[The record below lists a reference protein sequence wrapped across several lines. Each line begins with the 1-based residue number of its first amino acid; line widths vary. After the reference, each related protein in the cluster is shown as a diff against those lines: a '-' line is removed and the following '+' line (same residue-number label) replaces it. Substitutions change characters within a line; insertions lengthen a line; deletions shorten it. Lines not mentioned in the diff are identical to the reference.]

1 MPLVRRSWSPKW
13 KVRGNDLREPLGV
26 LAMAVGA
33 LAAATPVVA
42 GDLTITPSVEVREA
56 YSDNVDLDPE
66 GDAKTAIISEV
77 VPGLRIRSESARV
90 TSALDAFPIL
100 RYQTAGEDEGL
111 SVAGGLAGLGTVEVA
126 EDLFFVDAQA
136 SISQQVLSSREAG
149 STSNQETVQ
158 VYRLSPYLQ
167 NRFGGFAEAEARY
180 RLSQVFVDD
189 EGTAGGTQTS
199 DSTTHALNLSLESG
213 SDFSR
218 LFWAVS
224 SLVSEESRTEDD
236 DVSRREVD
244 LEMRYAFDRSIT
256 LIAAGGYQVFD
267 DGTSENEVDG
277 PTWRVGFR
285 WRPGPRTDLEATY
298 GERDDNQSPNVKFS
312 YKIGPRTTV
321 TAGYS
326 EILEKSQERLN
337 RSLSRIGL
345 DGETDDFIDEDTGL
359 PFAPNPSP
367 FDIDNQTTRVKT
379 FEVGV
384 NGVRGRNTFGLN
396 ASFQKEE
403 TESTDEQEDVIRASV
418 RFSRHLNPQLALNL
432 FAGYERTEFDDGQED
447 DEYTVT
453 GVLDYEVYSNVRA
466 ALTYGFRLQNS
477 NVDTAEFTEN
487 RVIASGR
494 ISF

>member
-1 MPLVRRSWSPKW
+1 M
-13 KVRGNDLREPLGV
+13 REPLGV
-26 LAMAVGA
+26 LAVAVGA
-33 LAAATPVVA
+33 LAAATPAVA
-42 GDLTITPSVEVREA
+42 GDLTITPSVEVRETF
-56 YSDNVDLDPE
+56 SDNVDLDPE
-66 GDAKTAIISEV
+66 GDAQTAIISEV
-77 VPGLRIRSESARV
+77 VPGVRIRSESARV
-90 TSALDAFPIL
+90 TAALDAFPIL
-100 RYQTAGEDEGL
+100 RYQTAGEDEGP
-111 SVAGGLAGLGTVEVA
+111 SVAGDLAGLGTVEVA

-136 SISQQVLSSREAG
+136 SISQQVLSSREAAA
-149 STSNQETVQ
+149 TANEKTVQ
-158 VYRLSPYLQ
+158 VYRLSPFLQ

-180 RLSQVFVDD
+180 RLSQVFLDD
-189 EGTAGGTQTS
+189 EGAAGGTQTS

-244 LEMRYAFDRSIT
+244 LETRYAFDRSIT
-256 LIAAGGYQVFD
+256 LIAAGGYQFFD

-298 GERDDNQSPNVKFS
+298 GERDDDQNPNVRFS

-321 TAGYS
+321 TARYS
-326 EILEKSQERLN
+326 KILENSQERLV

-345 DGETDDFIDEDTGL
+345 DGETDDLIDEDTGL
-359 PFAPNPSP
+359 PFTPNPSP
-367 FDIDNQTTRVKT
+367 FDIDNQTTRIET

-396 ASFQKEE
+396 ASFQNEE

-418 RFSRHLNPQLALNL
+418 RFSRRLNPHLALNL

-453 GVLDYEVYSNVRA
+453 GALDYEVYSNVRA
-466 ALTYGFRLQNS
+466 GLTYGFRLQNS
-477 NVDTAEFTEN
+477 NLDTAEFTEN
-487 RVIASGR
+487 RVMVSVR
-494 ISF
+494 ISY